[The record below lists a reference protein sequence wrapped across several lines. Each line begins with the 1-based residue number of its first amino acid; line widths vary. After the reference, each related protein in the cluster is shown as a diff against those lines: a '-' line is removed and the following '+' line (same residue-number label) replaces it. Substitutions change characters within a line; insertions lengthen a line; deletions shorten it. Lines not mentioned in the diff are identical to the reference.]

1 MLIYLRFEFFHLD
14 KSKNSFLVAILVG
27 MPSDLLSYATL
38 SRLSTWIGA
47 GLGTTQFFASRDP
60 IDHFHDEI
68 SAVGS

>member
-1 MLIYLRFEFFHLD
+1 
-14 KSKNSFLVAILVG
+14 